1 MGTPLLGHGLESA
14 DLGSL
19 GEGHLLG
26 ACRGDTFRQELSLV
40 QGDEADSDL
49 GSRVDLPCV
58 GYRGI
63 IPPGTPGI
71 SPRWGW
77 VMAPLQGEQDHKG
90 IHRSIG
96 EEAPAATPTAPGLEN
111 PVISAF
117 QKVRPENLPRA
128 QWIGKLR
135 GPPQRR

>member
-1 MGTPLLGHGLESA
+1 MGTTFLGYGLESA
-14 DLGSL
+14 DLDSL
-19 GEGHLLG
+19 GVGHLLG
-26 ACRGDTFRQELSLV
+26 ASRGDTFRQELSLV

-90 IHRSIG
+90 VHQSIG
-96 EEAPAATPTAPGLEN
+96 EAVPAATPTAPGLEK
-111 PVISAF
+111 PGISAF
-117 QKVRPENLPRA
+117 
-128 QWIGKLR
+128 
-135 GPPQRR
+135 

>member
-1 MGTPLLGHGLESA
+1 MGTPLLGHGLESG
-14 DLGSL
+14 DLDSL

-26 ACRGDTFRQELSLV
+26 VCRRDTFRQELSLV

-71 SPRWGW
+71 SPHWGW
-77 VMAPLQGEQDHKG
+77 VMAPLQRE
-90 IHRSIG
+90 
-96 EEAPAATPTAPGLEN
+96 
-111 PVISAF
+111 
-117 QKVRPENLPRA
+117 
-128 QWIGKLR
+128 
-135 GPPQRR
+135 